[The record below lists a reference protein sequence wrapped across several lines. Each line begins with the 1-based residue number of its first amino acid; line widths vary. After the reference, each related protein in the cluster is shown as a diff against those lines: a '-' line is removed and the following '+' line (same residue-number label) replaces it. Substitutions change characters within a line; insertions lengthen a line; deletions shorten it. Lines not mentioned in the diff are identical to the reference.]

1 MLLNIFPCTGQT
13 PQQRILQPEMS
24 VVPRLRI
31 PGWVPGV
38 SEHVRV
44 RMCVFPPLHLEN
56 ETYTGYSSSD
66 PYGGGVLICTP
77 VLVLVIGTSRLK
89 QVCE

>member
-13 PQQRILQPEMS
+13 PLQRIMQPKMS

-38 SEHVRV
+38 SEHVHV
-44 RMCVFPPLHLEN
+44 V
-56 ETYTGYSSSD
+56 SSSTF
-66 PYGGGVLICTP
+66 GKGNLH
-77 VLVLVIGTSRLK
+77 RLL
-89 QVCE
+89 

>member
-66 PYGGGVLICTP
+66 PYGGVCAHLHPSPGVGYRNIQIKAGL
-77 VLVLVIGTSRLK
+77 
-89 QVCE
+89 

>member
-44 RMCVFPPLHLEN
+44 RMCVFPPLYLEN

-66 PYGGGVLICTP
+66 LYRGGAHLHPSPGVGYRNIQIKAGL
-77 VLVLVIGTSRLK
+77 
-89 QVCE
+89 